1 MTTRLS
7 DVVVPEVFNRY
18 MVADTKEKSAIFQ
31 SGIMRTDGNVSG
43 FLSGGGLTVN
53 IPFWKDLD
61 NTEANI
67 STDNP
72 ATASTPRKVDA
83 GRSVAIR
90 QQRNQ
95 SWATMDLSGELAGS
109 DPMSRI
115 RSRVS
120 DYWIRQFQRTLVNT
134 LTGVFADNAANDS
147 GDMILDIGS
156 DSSGGVTAAELISA
170 EAIIDCKQTMG
181 DAADSLDVLIMH
193 SVAYSR
199 LQKLNLIDFIPDARG
214 EIQFPTYLGYRVV
227 VDDNVRKVAGS
238 NRTKYWTYLV
248 GAGAIAW
255 GESPVSVP
263 VEVDRKPELG
273 NGSGQEILYTR
284 RQYVMHPYGFRW
296 MDATRTSNFP
306 TNAEIATTN
315 NWDRVFP
322 ERKQIALAALVTNG

>member
-7 DVVVPEVFNRY
+7 DVIVPEVFNRY

-31 SGIMRTDGNVSG
+31 SGIMRMDGNVSG

-72 ATASTPRKVDA
+72 ATASSPRKVDA
-83 GRSVAIR
+83 SKSVAIR

-95 SWATMDLSGELAGS
+95 SWATMDLTGELAGA
-109 DPMSRI
+109 DPMARI
-115 RSRVS
+115 RERVS
-120 DYWIRQFQRTLVNT
+120 SYWTRQFQRTLVST

-147 GDMILDIGS
+147 GDMIRDIGS
-156 DSSGGVTAAELISA
+156 DSASAVTAAELISA
-170 EAIIDCKQTMG
+170 EAIIDAKQTMG
-181 DAADSLDVLIMH
+181 DAADSLDVIIMH
-193 SVAYSR
+193 SIAYSR
-199 LQKLNLIDFIPDARG
+199 LQKMNLIDFIPDSRG

-227 VDDNVRKVAGS
+227 VDDNVRAVAGS

-296 MDATRTSNFP
+296 LDASRASNFA
-306 TNAEIATTN
+306 TNAEMAAAA